1 MEFKDYYRTLG
12 VDKTATGKELKQAYR
27 KLARKHHPD
36 VNPGDSAAE
45 GRFKEVTEAYE
56 VLGNTKT
63 RRKYDELGANWRLYD
78 QTQSSGQGPAGG
90 WPSTGGRWTINVDGS
105 SAGAGPRDPFGG
117 EDPFSDFFHAFF
129 AGQAPSHRPARPRRA
144 SRDKGHD
151 VEDGVVLTLQEAFR
165 GVQRR
170 VSINTRGQARSLEIR
185 IPAGVGNGARIR
197 IPGEG
202 EAVVGGGAAGD
213 FFLRVRIAPHPHLRR
228 KGRDLYVTVEV
239 PVTTVILGGTVDVT
253 ALEDTPLTLKIP
265 QGTRGG
271 QVFRLK
277 GHGMPAVRKPAAPGD
292 LYATVELTIPRDLT
306 PVQRSHYEALADIEA
321 SVGRGSP
328 SAGRRRQTT

>member
-90 WPSTGGRWTINVDGS
+90 WPFTGGRWTINVDGS

-306 PVQRSHYEALADIEA
+306 PVQRSHYEAIADIEA

>member
-90 WPSTGGRWTINVDGS
+90 WPFTGGRWTINVDGS

-271 QVFRLK
+271 QVFRLQ

>member
-56 VLGNTKT
+56 VLGDTDS

-78 QTQSSGQGPAGG
+78 QTQSSGQGPGGG
-90 WPSTGGRWTINVDGS
+90 WPFTGGRWTVNVDGG
-105 SAGAGPRDPFGG
+105 SAGTGPHDPFGG

-129 AGQAPSHRPARPRRA
+129 AGQAPSHRTARSRRA
-144 SRDKGHD
+144 PRNKGRD
-151 VEDGVVLTLQEAFR
+151 VEQGVVLTLQEAFR

-170 VSINTRGQARSLEIR
+170 VSINTRGQARSIEVR
-185 IPAGVGNGARIR
+185 IPAGVGDGARIR
-197 IPGEG
+197 ISGEG
-202 EAVVGGGAAGD
+202 EAGVGGAAAGD
-213 FFLRVRIAPHPHLRR
+213 FFLRVRIAPHPHFRR
-228 KGRDLYVTVEV
+228 KGRDLYATVEV
-239 PVTTVILGGTVDVT
+239 PVTTVVLGGTVDVT
-253 ALEDTPLTLKIP
+253 TLEDTPLTLKIP
-265 QGTRGG
+265 HGTRGG

-277 GHGMPAVRKPAAPGD
+277 GHGMPPVRKSTAPGD

-306 PVQRSHYEALADIEA
+306 PVQRSHYEALADIDA
-321 SVGRGSP
+321 SVGQGSP
-328 SAGRRRQTT
+328 RSGGRRQTT

>member
-90 WPSTGGRWTINVDGS
+90 WPFTGGRWTINVDGS

-165 GVQRR
+165 GIQRR

>member
-56 VLGNTKT
+56 VLGNTDT

-78 QTQSSGQGPAGG
+78 QMPSSGQDPLGG
-90 WPSTGGRWTINVDGS
+90 WPVMDGRWTVNVDGGT
-105 SAGAGPRDPFGG
+105 AGAGPRDPFGG
-117 EDPFSDFFHAFF
+117 EDPFSDFFQAFF
-129 AGQAPSHRPARPRRA
+129 AGQAPSHRSARPRRA
-144 SRDKGHD
+144 PRDKGRD
-151 VEDGVVLTLQEAFR
+151 VEHGVVLTLQEAFR

-170 VSINTRGQARSLEIR
+170 VSIKTHGQARSIEVR
-185 IPAGVGNGARIR
+185 IPAGVGDEARIR
-197 IPGEG
+197 ISGEG
-202 EAVVGGGAAGD
+202 EAGVGGGAAGD

-228 KGRDLYVTVEV
+228 KGRDLYATVEV
-239 PVTTVILGGTVDVT
+239 PVTTVVLGGTVDVT
-253 ALEDTPLTLKIP
+253 TLEDTPLTLKIP
-265 QGTRGG
+265 HGTRGG

-292 LYATVELTIPRDLT
+292 LYATVELTIPRELT